1 MAVIL
6 FVLAIVAL
14 DQLVKFWAVQ
24 TLMIHPI
31 VLIPNVFQLTYVENR
46 GAAFSFFQN
55 QIGFFVVAT
64 ILVLVAIIYAFWKK
78 LVLTKLGNLSL
89 ALVAG
94 GAIGNLVDRILHG
107 YVVDLFYFELIS
119 FPVFNVADVFIV
131 VGGILFVY
139 YVLMQHDK
147 AQAAMQKESESE

>member
-1 MAVIL
+1 MAIIL

-64 ILVLVAIIYAFWKK
+64 ILVLAAIIYAFWKK

-107 YVVDLFYFELIS
+107 YVVDLFYFELIN

-147 AQAAMQKESESE
+147 AQAAIQKESESE